1 MAEPREVELRGNVTR
16 SFLQRLDAVAQS
28 EGMGRMEWLVP
39 VCEKEIERR
48 VHVATVLMRM
58 LADNPPPPDRGDV

>member
-39 VCEKEIERR
+39 VVEKEIERR